1 MSEVMYTAFFGLQ
14 KRPFNLTPD
23 PEFLFLSPKHREALA
38 GLTYAVLARKGFV
51 VLTGDAGTGKTTLL
65 SAVVS
70 QLPAGKVL
78 SSIVLNPTLSPSEF
92 LELLM
97 LDFGI
102 AEVPASKAQRL
113 WALQGFLLDAYRAQ
127 QVAILAIDE
136 AHKLSADVLEEI
148 RLLGNYEYG
157 PDKFLQI
164 VLLGQCELDE
174 LLDRHDLRQFKQ
186 RVALRL
192 YIDPLSADETAEYI
206 RFRWAKAGGTAA
218 PPFTPE
224 AIESLVKWSGGNPR
238 LINSICDWA
247 LLMAFGDS
255 CSSVGLQYIRDA
267 AMNLSLLPVPVS
279 RAASATP
286 TAYSSSG
293 KHGRPVPAPE
303 SVNPPP
309 RQGAGVPPF
318 ATDAGIPTWAP
329 YGCTRENPS
338 ILKRLAGKFGF
349 PQ

>member
-1 MSEVMYTAFFGLQ
+1 
-14 KRPFNLTPD
+14 
-23 PEFLFLSPKHREALA
+23 
-38 GLTYAVLARKGFV
+38 
-51 VLTGDAGTGKTTLL
+51 
-65 SAVVS
+65 
-70 QLPAGKVL
+70 
-78 SSIVLNPTLSPSEF
+78 
-92 LELLM
+92 M

-192 YIDPLSADETAEYI
+192 YIDPLSAEETAEYI
-206 RFRWAKAGGTAA
+206 RFRWAKAGGAAA

-224 AIESLVKWSGGNPR
+224 AIEGVVKWSGGNPR

-255 CSSVGLQYIRDA
+255 CSSVGVQYIRDA
-267 AMNLSLLPVPVS
+267 AMNLSLVPAPVF

-286 TAYSSSG
+286 TAHSG
-293 KHGRPVPAPE
+293 SGNHGRPVPTPG
-303 SVNPPP
+303 SVDLPL

-329 YGCTRENPS
+329 YGSTRENPS
-338 ILKRLAGKFGF
+338 ILRRLAGKFGF